1 MDELEQYWH
10 ILRRRWLPAST
21 ICGVVL
27 ALTAWITFQQQPIY
41 EAKGKVL
48 LKRTNSTASLTGV
61 GKPISELES
70 VGGTNPTNTQAE
82 ILRSIPIVQD
92 TIAALKLSQK
102 PDDFIKSLN
111 VTNIKATD
119 ILDVAY
125 KDTNPQKAAAIVN
138 KLMQE
143 YVKSDVNA
151 QRAEAQ
157 GAREFVE
164 KQLPL
169 TEANVRQAEEAMR
182 RFKEQN
188 KIVNLEAEAK
198 ATVEVLRTLAQDITA
213 SQAALATQTARV
225 QSFQQMFGLPARETV
240 VAGFFGESPTTQ
252 KVLSDLQQVQQ
263 KLAIERIR
271 FQETHPV
278 IVDLKSQEATLK
290 KLLERRLQESV
301 MGEQPIP
308 NKVVEIKELGVQQ
321 RLIGDFANAEA
332 ERASIQQRIAALS
345 KVEAAYKER
354 INILPTL
361 EKQQRELERQ
371 LEAAQS
377 TYKLLLEK
385 LQEIR
390 VAENQNVGNAR
401 IVAPAL
407 VPEQPIAPRK
417 AANLAMGGLAAIL
430 LALVT
435 ALILEAIDKSIKSTQ
450 AARDILGY
458 PLLGMIPAFRDRHHK
473 PLIPEV
479 IVRDDSGCSASE
491 AFRMLQTNLRF
502 LSSDKALKVI
512 VVSSSVSHEG
522 KSTVAANLAAATAQ
536 LHRRVLLIDGD
547 MRHPVQHQIWR
558 ISNEIGLS
566 STLLGQSDFSK
577 AITEVM
583 PDLAVLPAGVS
594 TPNPVTLIDSSQMA
608 LLISHCSQNYDFVI
622 IDSPPLTSATD
633 ATLLGKMADG
643 VLLVVRPEIADATS
657 VTFSKELL
665 QQSSQQVLGLVINGV
680 STETKVYSYSK
691 DGAEV

>member
-1 MDELEQYWH
+1 MDELEQYWN

-48 LKRTNSTASLTGV
+48 LKRTNSTASLTGL
-61 GKPISELES
+61 GKQISELES

-82 ILRSIPIVQD
+82 ILRSIPVVQE

-138 KLMQE
+138 QLMQV

-169 TEANVRQAEEAMR
+169 TETNVRQAEEAMR
-182 RFKEQN
+182 LFKRQN
-188 KIVNLEAEAK
+188 HIVDLQAEAK

-213 SQAALATQTARV
+213 SQAELATQTARV
-225 QSFQQMFGLPARETV
+225 HSFQQIFGLPARETAV
-240 VAGFFGESPTTQ
+240 TGFFGESPTTQ
-252 KVLSDLQQVQQ
+252 KVLTDLQQVQQ
-263 KLAIERIR
+263 KLALERIR
-271 FQETHPV
+271 FQEDHPV
-278 IVDLKSQEATLK
+278 IVDLRTQEATLK
-290 KLLERRLQESV
+290 NLLERRLEESV
-301 MGEQPIP
+301 IGEQPIP
-308 NKVVEIKELGVQQ
+308 KKVVEIKQLGVQQ
-321 RLIGDFANAEA
+321 RLIQDFANAEA
-332 ERASIQQRIAALS
+332 ERASVQQRIVALS

-354 INILPTL
+354 INVLPTL

-390 VAENQNVGNAR
+390 VAENQNVGNVR

-417 AANLAMGGLAAIL
+417 AANLAMGGLAGIL

-479 IVRDDSGCSASE
+479 MVRDDPGSSASE

-502 LSSDKALKVI
+502 LSSDKTVKVI
-512 VVSSSVSHEG
+512 VVSSSVTHEG

-558 ISNEIGLS
+558 ISNEVGLS

-633 ATLLGKMADG
+633 ATLLGKMTDG

-665 QQSSQQVLGLVINGV
+665 QQSSQQVLGLVINGIN
-680 STETKVYSYSK
+680 TETKLYSYSK
-691 DGAEV
+691 YGAEV